1 MGDYVLHI
9 ELDDA
14 VIANASS
21 DTLCIARKVNNA
33 YTVIFASGSVV
44 PKKPEIKRMT
54 DHSKFEW
61 KDKYQVFF
69 AAKYKAGLLVWAVII
84 KYDSKEGKLNPA
96 TGQGDNSGS
105 FTVTGSPGG
114 EFRVAVE
121 FEANGVWTPIFVDHE
136 PRQGDPTTVLTPKHE
151 YALYWSNSSETTS
164 MIAKTRTPSYTI
176 SFGEEESSKTLR
188 YGYTAKD
195 QKDGNEQF
203 NWYEY
208 STSVFFV
215 VLHVVV
221 LQVVQLFASFDT
233 LFKLRM
239 T

>member
-9 ELDDA
+9 ELDDT

-21 DTLCIARKVNNA
+21 DTFCIAKKVNNA

-69 AAKYKAGLLVWAVII
+69 AAKYKAGLLVEAHTKKKEIKYGQIV
-84 KYDSKEGKLNPA
+84 KYDSKEGKLNPE
-96 TGQGDNSGS
+96 S
-105 FTVTGSPGG
+105 
-114 EFRVAVE
+114 
-121 FEANGVWTPIFVDHE
+121 H
-136 PRQGDPTTVLTPKHE
+136 QGDPTTVLTPKHE

-164 MIAKTRTPSYTI
+164 MVAKTLTPSYTI
-176 SFGEEESSKTLR
+176 SFGEGENSKTLR
-188 YGYTAKD
+188 YGCAAKD

-203 NWYEY
+203 GWYG
-208 STSVFFV
+208 
-215 VLHVVV
+215 
-221 LQVVQLFASFDT
+221 
-233 LFKLRM
+233 
-239 T
+239 

>member
-21 DTLCIARKVNNA
+21 DTLCIARK
-33 YTVIFASGSVV
+33 GSVV

-69 AAKYKAGLLVWAVII
+69 AAKYKAGLL
-84 KYDSKEGKLNPA
+84 LNPA

-114 EFRVAVE
+114 EFRVAIE
-121 FEANGVWTPIFVDHE
+121 FEANGVWTPIFVDPESH
-136 PRQGDPTTVLTPKHE
+136 QGDPTTVLTPKHV

-164 MIAKTRTPSYTI
+164 MIAKTLTPSYTI
-176 SFGEEESSKTLR
+176 SFGEGGNSKVLR
-188 YGYTAKD
+188 YGYAAKD
-195 QKDGNEQF
+195 QKTGMSNLVGMSNRPRYF
-203 NWYEY
+203 LL
-208 STSVFFV
+208 SCT
-215 VLHVVV
+215 
-221 LQVVQLFASFDT
+221 
-233 LFKLRM
+233 
-239 T
+239 